1 MEDIENTRLENL
13 KEKTLRYRFTIVHVP
28 GVKNKVADATSRYPT
43 SDPDHLDIASMQAG
57 KTEDRL
63 TRELV
68 RSTWQEPTDMD
79 IEDSVDVENI
89 VEATL
94 QATLSS
100 ITIGG

>member
-1 MEDIENTRLENL
+1 M
-13 KEKTLRYRFTIVHVP
+13 HVP
-28 GVKNKVADATSRYPT
+28 GVKNKVADAASRFPT
-43 SDPDHLDIASMQAG
+43 SGPDHLDLASMQAG
-57 KTEDRL
+57 KTKDRL

-68 RSTWQEPTDMD
+68 RYTWQEPTYMDVEDLVD
-79 IEDSVDVENI
+79 IEHI